1 MDPLSLSLPDY
12 TLMVFSAKHFSYD
25 RFIVSEG
32 IYQAM
37 QSAIFCPI
45 P

>member
-1 MDPLSLSLPDY
+1 MDGPS
-12 TLMVFSAKHFSYD
+12 LMVFSAKHFSYD

-32 IYQAM
+32 SWGIYQAM